1 MTLSIVLLVL
11 VGALAFMLVPLFQNQ
26 TSPAAAPEHTA
37 LDAFA
42 DAISRRDACYEAL
55 SDLEFDLAAGKIS
68 TEDFTLLQHQYQA
81 AAVSALKD
89 LDALEASGPH

>member
-68 TEDFTLLQHQYQA
+68 TLLQHQYQA